1 MLDDASRRELRAI
14 VVHQWLPTWDRVT
27 WNPSEHRRRPQPQF
41 YLFTLTAPDLL
52 ALTGIYRRSTAGG
65 KPRSKDLGIQRRHDP
80 ERSDKIREFVHY
92 GYPWSE
98 LSTSRR
104 NSEEFNDLRKPGWLP
119 TAIIVN
125 FLTED
130 DTRDDSQVASH
141 DLIEI
146 EDTSDR
152 EARIRLPRSFTGVG
166 WKPQELSP
174 IEVIDGQHRLWAF
187 TRTESTRKF
196 ELPVVAFRGLDIS
209 WQAYLFWT
217 INIKP
222 KRINPSLAFDL
233 YPLLRTEDWLERF
246 VGHQVY
252 RETRAQELTEA
263 LWSHPESP
271 WFHRINM
278 LGDPKEGTV
287 TQAAWV
293 RSLLATYVRGWEGRR
308 IRVGGLFG
316 APAGKDKTVLPWSRA
331 QQAAFLIV
339 VWQEV
344 RDSVRASSER
354 WASALRAGSP
364 TPMNGLDP
372 SFAGEYSLLNTDQG
386 VRGILHVSND
396 LCYVRVDELKLS
408 RWKEMTDSS
417 AIDRQA
423 VEVEMRSLKSQNVA
437 GFLSATGK
445 AITSFDWRTSAAP
458 GLSDEERTSR
468 LGFRGGSGYREL
480 RRQLIKHLCGGSGEV
495 ASAAR
500 KVQSLIG

>member
-1 MLDDASRRELRAI
+1 M
-14 VVHQWLPTWDRVT
+14 
-27 WNPSEHRRRPQPQF
+27 
-41 YLFTLTAPDLL
+41 
-52 ALTGIYRRSTAGG
+52 
-65 KPRSKDLGIQRRHDP
+65 
-80 ERSDKIREFVHY
+80 
-92 GYPWSE
+92 
-98 LSTSRR
+98 
-104 NSEEFNDLRKPGWLP
+104 
-119 TAIIVN
+119 
-125 FLTED
+125 
-130 DTRDDSQVASH
+130 
-141 DLIEI
+141 
-146 EDTSDR
+146 
-152 EARIRLPRSFTGVG
+152 
-166 WKPQELSP
+166 
-174 IEVIDGQHRLWAF
+174 IDGQHRLWAF

-246 VGHQVY
+246 EGHQVY